1 MHKYR
6 ALRGLLAAALITLG
20 IAAST
25 IPSGRTTG
33 NQSGPRV
40 VSSVSPA
47 CGDIS
52 TSAGVAGAPIKIL
65 AMGDSITSA
74 CQWQGE
80 LDRLLTKAGVPHVIT
95 TYAVPGSRC
104 KYWVPNIDTVLAT
117 VQPDLVYLY
126 CGTNDDPNEKM
137 YGENATGWSFR
148 YLVERIHTYR
158 PGKPALLVPTLI
170 GYSDGTMA
178 PDWLWATNQPRTNDT
193 LWSQMTRYMPP
204 KASPSWY
211 AGIANIQ
218 TMPGTA
224 EYLDG
229 DTCNPSAATCG
240 VHPNAKGYRT
250 IGRLM
255 YDAAAGG
262 MGWRAAD
269 SLGEPPP
276 CGLSGHRKGYPR
288 PGYRPC

>member
-1 MHKYR
+1 MNKYR
-6 ALRGLLAAALITLG
+6 ALLGLLTAALITLG

-25 IPSGRTTG
+25 IPAGRATGSGA
-33 NQSGPRV
+33 GPCAV
-40 VSSVSPA
+40 ASVSPA

-52 TSAGVAGAPIKIL
+52 TSAGIAGPPVRIL
-65 AMGDSITSA
+65 AIGDSITWA
-74 CQWQGE
+74 CQWQVE

-104 KYWVPNIDTVLAT
+104 KYWVPNIDTILAT
-117 VQPDLVYLY
+117 VRPDLVYLY

-137 YGENATGWSFR
+137 YGETATAWSFR
-148 YLVERIHTYR
+148 YLAERIHTYR
-158 PGKPALLVPTLI
+158 PARPALLVPTLI
-170 GYSDGTMA
+170 GYSDGTLA
-178 PDWLWATNQPRTNDT
+178 PDWLWAVNEPKTNDT

-204 KASPSWY
+204 NANPSWY

-218 TMPGTA
+218 VMPGTA
-224 EYLDG
+224 EYIAGDG
-229 DTCNPSAATCG
+229 I
-240 VHPNAKGYRT
+240 HPNAGGHRT

-262 MGWRAAD
+262 MGWPAA
-269 SLGEPPP
+269 SSRGEPTP

-288 PGYRPC
+288 PAYTPC